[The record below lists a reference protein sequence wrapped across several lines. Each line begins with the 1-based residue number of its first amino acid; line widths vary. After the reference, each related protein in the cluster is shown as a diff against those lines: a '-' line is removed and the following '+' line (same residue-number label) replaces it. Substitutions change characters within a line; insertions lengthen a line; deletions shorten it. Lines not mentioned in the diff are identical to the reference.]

1 MQTDF
6 VAHAS
11 HQLKTPLSLLSA
23 AAETLQMDRIRS
35 PDKLAEYLD
44 TIRAEAAHLSA
55 LVQRV
60 LEFSRLQ
67 QPRSYEFE
75 QVDFGALARE
85 TVDAFAR
92 GLSSRQVTFHVE
104 QEGPGPYVRAD
115 PAALEQVLTNLLDNA
130 VKYSDAI
137 KQITVRVRTV
147 HDNAVVEVID
157 RGVGIAP
164 ADHARIFERFYRAS
178 GAAHRPGFG
187 LGLPIVRELV
197 RAHGGRVTVTS
208 APGVGS
214 TFSVTVPCHHSARG
228 NVTESRIESPEAA
241 S

>member
-1 MQTDF
+1 

-75 QVDFGALARE
+75 PVDLGALARE

-92 GLSSRQVTFHVE
+92 GLSSRHVTFDVQ

-115 PAALEQVLTNLLDNA
+115 PAALEQVLANLLDNA

-137 KQITVRVRTV
+137 KQITVRVRTARDRAIV
-147 HDNAVVEVID
+147 DIVD

-164 ADHARIFERFYRAS
+164 GDHERIFERFYRAS
-178 GAAHRPGFG
+178 GASHRPGFG

-197 RAHGGRVTVTS
+197 RAHGGRVSVAS
-208 APGVGS
+208 VLGEGS
-214 TFSVTVPCHHSARG
+214 TFSVTLPCQDSVPHD
-228 NVTESRIESPEAA
+228 VKETRIQSGEMA